1 MLQEE
6 IKALVIEDEEIW
18 LRSILTNLDDFGYT
32 VSGTANNFEDAISL
46 LNTADY
52 DIVLMDI
59 NLNRKKSGLELG
71 KMVNSLYRK
80 PYIFIT
86 ASFDTHT
93 MQEAISSNPSAYLTK
108 PVNPASL
115 VIAIQNAI
123 NNFNNKQ
130 SANTPNEEELHFFV
144 KQGNKY
150 KKLNWKDIAYLRSEK
165 NYTAIYNAPEKTEYY
180 IRSTMPKTLKYI
192 IPAKLQDKFIQV
204 NRAESVNTSFILE
217 LSGDEIKTAFKVFYA
232 TDAYVPG
239 LKQQLNIIS

>member
-18 LRSILTNLDDFGYT
+18 LRSILANLNDFGYT
-32 VSGTANNFEDAISL
+32 VSGTASNFEEAIKL

-52 DIVLMDI
+52 DIVLLDI

-71 KMVNSLYRK
+71 KMVSGLYHK

-93 MQEAISSNPSAYLTK
+93 MQEAIGANPSAYLTK

-123 NNFNNKQ
+123 NNFNSKQ
-130 SANTPNEEELHFFV
+130 PASNVSEEELFFFV

-150 KKLNWKDIAYLRSEK
+150 KKLNWKDIVYLRSEK
-165 NYTAIYNAPEKTEYY
+165 NYTSIFNAPEKAEYY

-192 IPAKLQDKFIQV
+192 IPASLQDKFIQV
-204 NRAESVNTSFILE
+204 NRSEALNTTFIHE
-217 LSGDEIKTAFKVFYA
+217 MSGDEVKTQFKVFYI
-232 TDAYVPG
+232 TDAYSKN
-239 LKQQLNIIS
+239 LKKVLNIIS